1 MNKAIIVGA
10 RQTGDRDFEASME
23 ELSALAEAGGFEV
36 IGEFVQNV
44 KSINPATYIGSG
56 KIKELYELCRN
67 MEADTVI
74 FNNELSPSQLTNITK
89 EIDTAVYDRTYLILE
104 IFSTRAKTKES
115 VLQVESARLSYMLP
129 RLTGI
134 GASMSRQGGGSGL
147 HNRGAGETKTELN
160 RRKIEK
166 RIADIR
172 KELKNIE
179 GIRERQRARREK
191 NRIPTVA
198 LVGYTNAGK
207 STVMNA
213 MIAKYRGG
221 DPDKLVFEKDMLFA
235 TLETSTRS
243 IPLEGGK
250 SFLLSDTVG
259 FVSNLPHAL
268 VKAFRST
275 LEEAA
280 VADLLIHV
288 VDVSNKN
295 YENMIDV
302 TNKTLTEIGAGG
314 VPVLYAYNKAELT
327 DIKPPYVVNG
337 GVYISAKNKTG
348 IYELTE
354 EILKRL

>member
-1 MNKAIIVGA
+1 
-10 RQTGDRDFEASME
+10 
-23 ELSALAEAGGFEV
+23 
-36 IGEFVQNV
+36 
-44 KSINPATYIGSG
+44 
-56 KIKELYELCRN
+56 
-67 MEADTVI
+67 
-74 FNNELSPSQLTNITK
+74 
-89 EIDTAVYDRTYLILE
+89 
-104 IFSTRAKTKES
+104 
-115 VLQVESARLSYMLP
+115 MLP

-172 KELKNIE
+172 KELRNIE
-179 GIRERQRARREK
+179 GIRERQRARRGK

-213 MIAKYRGG
+213 MINKYRGG

-235 TLETSTRS
+235 TLETSTRN

-259 FVSNLPHAL
+259 FVSNLPHML

-275 LEEAA
+275 LEEA
-280 VADLLIHV
+280 VQADLLIHV
-288 VDVSNKN
+288 VDVSNKSF
-295 YENMIDV
+295 ESMKSV
-302 TNKTLTEIGAGG
+302 TEKTLTEIGAGN
-314 VPVLYAYNKAELT
+314 VPVIYAYNKAELT
-327 DIKPPYVVNG
+327 DIKPPKKVRD
-337 GVYISAKNKTG
+337 GVYISAKNRMG
-348 IYELTE
+348 IEELVG
-354 EILKRL
+354 EIVRRISFA

>member
-1 MNKAIIVGA
+1 
-10 RQTGDRDFEASME
+10 
-23 ELSALAEAGGFEV
+23 
-36 IGEFVQNV
+36 
-44 KSINPATYIGSG
+44 
-56 KIKELYELCRN
+56 
-67 MEADTVI
+67 
-74 FNNELSPSQLTNITK
+74 
-89 EIDTAVYDRTYLILE
+89 
-104 IFSTRAKTKES
+104 
-115 VLQVESARLSYMLP
+115 MLP

-134 GASMSRQGGGSGL
+134 GMSMSRQGGGSGL

-191 NRIPTVA
+191 NRVPTVA

-221 DPDKLVFEKDMLFA
+221 DPDKMVFEKDMLFA
-235 TLETSTRS
+235 TLETSTRH

-259 FVSNLPHAL
+259 FVSNLPHTL

-295 YENMIDV
+295 YESMIDV
-302 TNKTLTEIGAGG
+302 TNKTLTEIGAGN
-314 VPVLYAYNKAELT
+314 VPVIYAYNKAELT
-327 DIKPPYVVNG
+327 DIKPPNIVKD
-337 GVYISAKNKTG
+337 GVYISAKNRCG
-348 IYELTE
+348 IHELAQ
-354 EILKRL
+354 EIIKRL